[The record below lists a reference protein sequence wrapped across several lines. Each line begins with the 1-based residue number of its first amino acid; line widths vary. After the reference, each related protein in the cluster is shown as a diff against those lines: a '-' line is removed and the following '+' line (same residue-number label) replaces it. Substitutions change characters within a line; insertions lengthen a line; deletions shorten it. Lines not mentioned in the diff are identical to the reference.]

1 MQISHSH
8 RFRGLVAAMKTA
20 CTGASCL
27 RGRSC
32 CTTDL
37 GDSCAPDGLAFV
49 DAGEVGVCL
58 SGASLVRRDD
68 VFVLDA
74 ILEGGAGAGLVFSAA
89 RRAAVEERGLHELV
103 DGYVDRCAA
112 VAHCPE
118 RAGARCGVVCLALCD
133 ELVLVVVGGA
143 GYGRTLGVR
152 GHGFAPR

>member
-58 SGASLVRRDD
+58 GGAGLVRWDD
-68 VFVLDA
+68 VFLLDA
-74 ILEGGAGAGLVFSAA
+74 ILESRAGAGLVLGAA

-103 DGYVDRCAA
+103 DRNCSGNCRPAIGGRRPCRTHNVEHD
-112 VAHCPE
+112 
-118 RAGARCGVVCLALCD
+118 GACSIVVCLALGSD
-133 ELVLVVVGGA
+133 MVVMVW
-143 GYGRTLGVR
+143 Y
-152 GHGFAPR
+152 